1 MIINRTPHAI
11 TIPSSLGAYTLPAPI
26 DPNDIA
32 RVDTTTEALP
42 PVDGMPMMRTTWHC
56 IVGLPGYVDGTYHVV
71 SALVAEMAAALGRMV
86 SDLLVPGAQ
95 IRDEAGRIIG
105 CAGFTAAES
114 CSPLL
119 RPPSGCAERVAA
131 ITTPHTTP
139 AIPSRRNNGPAADHF
154 ELETSTRRLSTL
166 AEARE
171 YRGSKMV
178 KIYRVDGITGHRH
191 VVDDPRRPM
200 PESDR
205 GVIPSVGSPAAM
217 PAESAAIVAVIE

>member
-95 IRDEAGRIIG
+95 IRDEAHR
-105 CAGFTAAES
+105 F
-114 CSPLL
+114 
-119 RPPSGCAERVAA
+119 A
-131 ITTPHTTP
+131 ITGMR
-139 AIPSRRNNGPAADHF
+139 ARRAKARQSSRLDEIDGVGARRRQKLLARFGGLRGIMAASVEDLASV
-154 ELETSTRRLSTL
+154 EGISRTL
-166 AEARE
+166 AEE
-171 YRGSKMV
+171 
-178 KIYRVDGITGHRH
+178 IYRRLH
-191 VVDDPRRPM
+191 
-200 PESDR
+200 
-205 GVIPSVGSPAAM
+205 
-217 PAESAAIVAVIE
+217 